1 VLPRNGDLFRVPL
14 RLKGS
19 VRKTDK
25 VSRHRWA
32 YRAPVKSFASVD
44 EVVHGP
50 DCLFNGRIS
59 VWPVAKQQVDIVQ
72 LEALQRHLGALNKM
86 FARQASIIDRVVAES
101 TAPVDLCGD
110 D

>member
-1 VLPRNGDLFRVPL
+1 M
-14 RLKGS
+14 
-19 VRKTDK
+19 
-25 VSRHRWA
+25 A
-32 YRAPVKSFASVD
+32 YRAPIKSFASVD

-86 FARQASIIDRVVAES
+86 FEVNAGIVCSFHAIEGSLITDVA
-101 TAPVDLCGD
+101 AIGD
-110 D
+110 PGDG